1 MKARHSAK
9 YNQIYD
15 KIYYDIDMEDYETE
29 IDERRLDII
38 CGKTTKE
45 EIYEEM
51 ACPYG
56 LKEFLHGYCDEFANV
71 LKDKLP
77 EEFEIKSI
85 TDTDGRLIHA
95 FCEGTIEGVTYY
107 ADARGITNSW
117 EEFSNE
123 FANYYDYNRME
134 KVNFPF
140 TDKNDIINSGCYLD
154 GTIDRGYS
162 SAFEDIIEDFIDSN
176 SLIYNFNKMK
186 NINVLLIPNDIEKLD
201 FGETFHLCCQEA
213 LDPSDIDVII
223 LPEGIKELDDAFY
236 GFAKMEYIKIP
247 ESVEKIQNGT
257 FADCENLHRI
267 SMMCP
272 TNLINDINVFDYCP
286 DNLIIQD
293 ANGLEETIDEIENK
307 INSQII
313 EINKAMESVTEDI
326 DIDEEDLDALGA

>member
-1 MKARHSAK
+1 MYR
-9 YNQIYD
+9 
-15 KIYYDIDMEDYETE
+15 
-29 IDERRLDII
+29 ER
-38 CGKTTKE
+38 
-45 EIYEEM
+45 Y
-51 ACPYG
+51 
-56 LKEFLHGYCDEFANV
+56 
-71 LKDKLP
+71 
-77 EEFEIKSI
+77 
-85 TDTDGRLIHA
+85 
-95 FCEGTIEGVTYY
+95 
-107 ADARGITNSW
+107 
-117 EEFSNE
+117 
-123 FANYYDYNRME
+123 YYDYNRME
-134 KVNFPF
+134 KVSFPF

-257 FADCENLHRI
+257 FADCENLHRV
-267 SMMCP
+267 SMMCS

-286 DNLIIQD
+286 DNLIIED